1 MTTTR
6 RDFLTTTAIAGAAL
20 VAGDALAKPAAGAD
34 AMPKLL
40 HHVFFWLKN
49 PDSKEDLEKLIAGVK
64 SLAAIET
71 VRSIHVGVPA
81 STEKREVVDNSY
93 HVSELLGFDDVAEAE
108 LTSPALTFVSSPA
121 REIGRQAAQRLLTR
135 MQQPELAPKRHIITP
150 NLQKRASA

>member
-1 MTTTR
+1 MNEYKGATMTTTR
-6 RDFLTTTAIAGAAL
+6 RDFLTTSAIAGAAL
-20 VAGDALAKPAAGAD
+20 VAGDALAKPTAGTH

-64 SLAAIET
+64 ALAAIET

-93 HVSELLGFDDVAEAE
+93 HVSELLGFDDVAGQDIYQVHPLHKKFVDEHQH
-108 LTSPALTFVSSPA
+108 LWSKVVVYDALAV
-121 REIGRQAAQRLLTR
+121 
-135 MQQPELAPKRHIITP
+135 
-150 NLQKRASA
+150 

>member
-1 MTTTR
+1 MTDTSR
-6 RDFLTTTAIAGAAL
+6 RNFLTTSAIAGAAL
-20 VAGDALAKPAAGAD
+20 VAGDALAKPATENA

-49 PDSKEDLEKLIAGVK
+49 PDSKEDLAKLIAGVQ

-93 HVSELLGFDDVAEAE
+93 HVSELLGFDDVAGQDAYQVHPLHQKFVDEHQH
-108 LTSPALTFVSSPA
+108 LWSKVVVYDALAV
-121 REIGRQAAQRLLTR
+121 
-135 MQQPELAPKRHIITP
+135 K
-150 NLQKRASA
+150 